1 MILSLASLLLL
12 PLFSLA
18 EEEISLL
25 GDWQRA
31 PRSVRC
37 RPGVNKEQNSCRRRT
52 IGGATVANF
61 RAALG
66 AEISITIPVPELET
80 EVYFDVPFALTIDVS
95 IYLLDWSLK
104 VVFRKW

>member
-12 PLFSLA
+12 PLASLA

-37 RPGVNKEQNSCRRRT
+37 RPGVNKEVNSCRRRT

-61 RAALG
+61 AARLG
-66 AEISITIPVPELET
+66 ADISITIPVPELET
-80 EVYFDVPFALTIDVS
+80 EVYFDVPFAVS
-95 IYLLDWSLK
+95 ISVSSHLAGWSLK
-104 VVFRKW
+104 VVSRKW